1 MGLCSAPPQGPYIPH
16 NPFIQFW
23 TEWWNPNF
31 LFQMFRNW
39 DPKEIAPLLAL
50 IEVGRSVI
58 STISAV
64 RFADVL
70 FTPDWIIPPPLCLL
84 LDSGIPV
91 RTHRTAG
98 CRTFSKCTALFQ
110 SLLIPE
116 SGVLFF
122 RHFGSGS
129 LKCDWDPRKWDL
141 DQLPYSSPCFPGWVV
156 WTWIRNTNLYYFLLI
171 FMPIKI

>member
-1 MGLCSAPPQGPYIPH
+1 MCIGMSFLMWVYIPH

-23 TEWWNPNF
+23 TNDEIQF
-31 LFQMFRNW
+31 LVSDVQKLG
-39 DPKEIAPLLAL
+39 PKRKIAPLLAL
-50 IEVGRSVI
+50 IKVGRSVI

-70 FTPDWIIPPPLCLL
+70 FTPKWTIPPPLCLL
-84 LDSGIPV
+84 LDPGILV

-98 CRTFSKCTALFQ
+98 CRTFSKCTAFISVVVGFQ
-110 SLLIPE
+110 SRW
-116 SGVLFF
+116 FYF

-141 DQLPYSSPCFPGWVV
+141 DQLHIARRVSLDG
-156 WTWIRNTNLYYFLLI
+156 
-171 FMPIKI
+171 